1 MFLGLMALAAAA
13 KVIHFAVVPQG
24 TLKICEERLA
34 CSKTTSCES
43 ATGSGEGHHD
53 RWLPAC
59 IFDALEVGLAA
70 RGIGWKFAEGIY
82 IPRPRRPSERSAY
95 LKRTSISVLRT
106 YLLVDFFDSFLET
119 LPGITVDS
127 GTIFIPTL
135 PMMARYLVSTALHL
149 GTGIVVILGLEMWY
163 DIASLV
169 GPWHMKSL
177 HEFWSQQ
184 WHQLLR
190 DTFLVMGGY
199 PGRWIAGDLGLLFGT
214 FLASGLFHE
223 IGLYLGGAPIGPRV
237 LIFFVAQAFGILTEK
252 LYKSHTGKRHTINLL
267 FFGHFVSALFARALH
282 WDQSNLAKSLGH
294 VRGSFLLLRAYEHLA
309 VIQHRS
315 LLFRQQDVYTRA
327 SRNAERCA
335 TSRSPT
341 TTPFNVG
348 PWRVQSA
355 THKVTGKRV
364 SVWSADKRSPDMERM
379 GPASKERTLE
389 VLKAEAS
396 ALSRLRHPSVLEMVE
411 PLEETRNELIFA
423 TEPILS
429 SLQLSIPGSLQYA
442 PLVELDEVEIQKGI
456 LQLCKGLSFLHTSA
470 RLIHSNINPES
481 VVINS
486 SGDWKLSGLGLTIPL
501 SKADGG
507 PTRWEFPTFDGR
519 ALSYT
524 QRSFDYIAPEY
535 ALDEVLDPA
544 SDMYSLGCLI
554 YAPELLTHER
564 RQAIDGHGALGP
576 GPERQVPALLNALIT
591 RQPHSRPSPSDLPL
605 HPFFSSLPV
614 STLNFL
620 DRSNFAAKTRE
631 EKISFMKGLTSVLDR
646 FTEGLR
652 TRKILPSL
660 LEEMKDTHLLPYI
673 LPNIFAISQILSST
687 QFATLVLPSLKPL
700 FAIKEP
706 PQNMLTLLDN
716 LQMLQEKTEKPVFRE
731 HVLPLVYNA
740 LESEHAIVQERALK
754 TVPNLCETIDYAE
767 VQGVLF
773 PRVALVFT
781 KTRILSVKVATLE
794 TFLSMVKTLD
804 QSSLTQKLVPLLSKI
819 RTKEPAVTMAT
830 LNVQEAMGMKVD
842 REAVATLVLPQLW
855 AMSMGPLLTVNQFK
869 RFMEVIKK
877 LGDRVEKEHDQYLR
891 DSQRVEDRSTTVTN
905 GMAMSTTS
913 AGGAVD
919 FESLVAGGSG
929 PAAKAETTTTGTSS
943 WEDDVWGSILTSGP
957 SVGNSHS
964 YAP

>member
-1 MFLGLMALAAAA
+1 MFAAA
-13 KVIHFAVVPQG
+13 
-24 TLKICEERLA
+24 
-34 CSKTTSCES
+34 S
-43 ATGSGEGHHD
+43 
-53 RWLPAC
+53 
-59 IFDALEVGLAA
+59 
-70 RGIGWKFAEGIY
+70 
-82 IPRPRRPSERSAY
+82 
-95 LKRTSISVLRT
+95 
-106 YLLVDFFDSFLET
+106 SF
-119 LPGITVDS
+119 
-127 GTIFIPTL
+127 
-135 PMMARYLVSTALHL
+135 
-149 GTGIVVILGLEMWY
+149 
-163 DIASLV
+163 
-169 GPWHMKSL
+169 
-177 HEFWSQQ
+177 
-184 WHQLLR
+184 
-190 DTFLVMGGY
+190 
-199 PGRWIAGDLGLLFGT
+199 
-214 FLASGLFHE
+214 
-223 IGLYLGGAPIGPRV
+223 
-237 LIFFVAQAFGILTEK
+237 
-252 LYKSHTGKRHTINLL
+252 
-267 FFGHFVSALFARALH
+267 FARTNIS
-282 WDQSNLAKSLGH
+282 QSYNIGASSS
-294 VRGSFLLLRAYEHLA
+294 GSR
-309 VIQHRS
+309 
-315 LLFRQQDVYTRA
+315 
-327 SRNAERCA
+327 
-335 TSRSPT
+335 T
-341 TTPFNVG
+341 TTPAPAGSSNAALPSAALPPPFNVG

-364 SVWSADKRSPDMERM
+364 SVWSVDKRSPEMERM
-379 GPASKERTLE
+379 GPASKERTFE

-396 ALSRLRHPSVLEMVE
+396 ALSRLRHPSILEMVE

-423 TEPILS
+423 TEPVLS
-429 SLQLSIPGSLQYA
+429 SLHLSIPGSHQYS

-456 LQLCKGLSFLHTSA
+456 LQLCKGLSFLHSSA

-501 SKADGG
+501 TKADGG
-507 PTRWEFPTFDGR
+507 PSRWEFPTFDGR

-554 YAPELLTHER
+554 YAVHCKGNPPFKNHGSLNSVRANAGKPLVGMER
-564 RQAIDGHGALGP
+564 LEQDLR
-576 GPERQVPALLNALIT
+576 ALLSALIT
-591 RQPHSRPSPSDLPL
+591 RHPQNRPNPSDLPL
-605 HPFFSSLPV
+605 HAFFSSLPV

-646 FTEGLR
+646 FSEGLR
-652 TRKILPSL
+652 IRKILPSL

-673 LPNIFAISQILSST
+673 LPNIFAISQILSAT
-687 QFATLVLPSLKPL
+687 QFASLVLPSLKPL

-855 AMSMGPLLTVNQFK
+855 AMSMGPLLTVSQFK

-891 DSQRVEDRSTTVTN
+891 DSQRVDDRSATVAN
-905 GMAMSTTS
+905 GRGISTP
-913 AGGAVD
+913 ANGGTVD
-919 FESLVAGGSG
+919 FESLVASG
-929 PAAKAETTTTGTSS
+929 AGAAPKTDTPSASTTS

-957 SVGNSHS
+957 TTPAAQTPAFSPPVPQQAQRPSPFVMSPIQQQQQNQSQSLPSSPKISSALNPNASRPSMSRPTQGLGATRVPSNSFNNSMFPSDPAPKPLSAIPVMGGQSSYSPAAHATAPSAPNYNITLPPAQPMPPASTASPPPFFAAQMSMNSVLAPSKPAQPQWTGNTNSTKQLS
-964 YAP
+964 KDDWGDFDPLA

>member
-1 MFLGLMALAAAA
+1 MFAAASSF
-13 KVIHFAVVPQG
+13 FARTNISQNYNIG
-24 TLKICEERLA
+24 
-34 CSKTTSCES
+34 S
-43 ATGSGEGHHD
+43 ASSVAGGSRTASPAPTGAAS
-53 RWLPAC
+53 LPA
-59 IFDALEVGLAA
+59 AA
-70 RGIGWKFAEGIY
+70 Q
-82 IPRPRRPSERSAY
+82 PP
-95 LKRTSISVLRT
+95 
-106 YLLVDFFDSFLET
+106 
-119 LPGITVDS
+119 
-127 GTIFIPTL
+127 
-135 PMMARYLVSTALHL
+135 
-149 GTGIVVILGLEMWY
+149 
-163 DIASLV
+163 
-169 GPWHMKSL
+169 
-177 HEFWSQQ
+177 
-184 WHQLLR
+184 
-190 DTFLVMGGY
+190 
-199 PGRWIAGDLGLLFGT
+199 
-214 FLASGLFHE
+214 
-223 IGLYLGGAPIGPRV
+223 
-237 LIFFVAQAFGILTEK
+237 
-252 LYKSHTGKRHTINLL
+252 
-267 FFGHFVSALFARALH
+267 
-282 WDQSNLAKSLGH
+282 
-294 VRGSFLLLRAYEHLA
+294 
-309 VIQHRS
+309 
-315 LLFRQQDVYTRA
+315 
-327 SRNAERCA
+327 
-335 TSRSPT
+335 
-341 TTPFNVG
+341 PFNVG

-355 THKVTGKRV
+355 THKVTNKRV
-364 SVWSADKRSPDMERM
+364 SVWSADKRSPEIERM
-379 GPASKERTLE
+379 GPAAKDRTLE
-389 VLKAEAS
+389 VLKGEAS

-423 TEPILS
+423 TEPLLS
-429 SLQLSIPGSLQYA
+429 SLHLSIPGSFQYT

-456 LQLCKGLSFLHTSA
+456 LQICKSLSFLHTSA

-481 VVINS
+481 IVING

-519 ALSYT
+519 ASSYT

-535 ALDEVLDPA
+535 ALDEILDPA

-554 YAPELLTHER
+554 YAVHCKGNPPFKNHGSLTSVRDNAGKPLAGMER
-564 RQAIDGHGALGP
+564 LEQDLR
-576 GPERQVPALLNALIT
+576 ALLSALIT

-605 HPFFSSLPV
+605 HAFFSSLPV

-652 TRKILPSL
+652 ARKILPSL

-687 QFATLVLPSLKPL
+687 QFAALVLPSLKPL

-716 LQMLQEKTEKPVFRE
+716 LQMLQDKTEKAVFRE

-754 TVPNLCETIDYAE
+754 AVPALCETIDYAE

-830 LNVQEAMGMKVD
+830 LAVQEAMGMKVD

-855 AMSMGPLLTVNQFK
+855 AMSMGPLLTVSQFQ
-869 RFMEVIKK
+869 RFMDVIKK
-877 LGDRVEKEHDQYLR
+877 LGDRVQREHDQYLR
-891 DSQRVEDRSTTVTN
+891 DSQRIEDRSAVNGRTSLSTN
-905 GMAMSTTS
+905 P
-913 AGGAVD
+913 AGPFD
-919 FESLVAGGSG
+919 FESLVGNSG
-929 PAAKAETTTTGTSS
+929 TASPPKADGAADSTKS
-943 WEDDVWGSILTSGP
+943 WEDDVWGSIFSSGASVTAPSPALSPPIAPIAPQTQRTASFTAPQQTQSLPSSPKISSSLNPHAARSPLGRPGPGLGATRASANSFNSSAFPHDPTPSPATASRSIASTPSMARLQPSFPTYNATPPVNTPNAAPPAPNYNISLAPVQPSQPMQPMQPMTSASPPPPFFAPQMSMGSVLAP
-957 SVGNSHS
+957 SKPAQPQWPGTTSSSKQLSQNDWGDFDPL
-964 YAP
+964 A

>member
-1 MFLGLMALAAAA
+1 MFAAASSFFARTNISQSYNIGTSAAGSRTSTPGPSGTSNAALPSAALA
-13 KVIHFAVVPQG
+13 P
-24 TLKICEERLA
+24 
-34 CSKTTSCES
+34 
-43 ATGSGEGHHD
+43 
-53 RWLPAC
+53 
-59 IFDALEVGLAA
+59 
-70 RGIGWKFAEGIY
+70 
-82 IPRPRRPSERSAY
+82 
-95 LKRTSISVLRT
+95 
-106 YLLVDFFDSFLET
+106 
-119 LPGITVDS
+119 
-127 GTIFIPTL
+127 
-135 PMMARYLVSTALHL
+135 
-149 GTGIVVILGLEMWY
+149 
-163 DIASLV
+163 
-169 GPWHMKSL
+169 
-177 HEFWSQQ
+177 
-184 WHQLLR
+184 
-190 DTFLVMGGY
+190 
-199 PGRWIAGDLGLLFGT
+199 
-214 FLASGLFHE
+214 
-223 IGLYLGGAPIGPRV
+223 
-237 LIFFVAQAFGILTEK
+237 
-252 LYKSHTGKRHTINLL
+252 
-267 FFGHFVSALFARALH
+267 
-282 WDQSNLAKSLGH
+282 
-294 VRGSFLLLRAYEHLA
+294 
-309 VIQHRS
+309 
-315 LLFRQQDVYTRA
+315 
-327 SRNAERCA
+327 
-335 TSRSPT
+335 
-341 TTPFNVG
+341 PFNVG

-379 GPASKERTLE
+379 GPASRERTLE

-396 ALSRLRHPSVLEMVE
+396 ALSRLRHPSILEMVE

-423 TEPILS
+423 TEPLLS
-429 SLQLSIPGSLQYA
+429 SLHLSIPGSFQYT

-456 LQLCKGLSFLHTSA
+456 LQLCKGLSFLHSSA
-470 RLIHSNINPES
+470 RIIHTNINPES

-486 SGDWKLSGLGLTIPL
+486 AGDWKLSGLGLTIPL

-519 ALSYT
+519 ALAYT

-554 YAPELLTHER
+554 YAVHCKGNPPFKNHGSLSSLRTNAGKPLTGMERLDQDLRALLT
-564 RQAIDGHGALGP
+564 
-576 GPERQVPALLNALIT
+576 ALIT
-591 RQPHSRPSPSDLPL
+591 RQPHSRPNPSDLPL

-646 FTEGLR
+646 FSEGLR

-673 LPNIFAISQILSST
+673 LPNIFVISQVLSPT
-687 QFATLVLPSLKPL
+687 QFAALVLPSLKPL

-794 TFLSMVKTLD
+794 TFLAMVKTLD

-855 AMSMGPLLTVNQFK
+855 AMSMGPLLTVSQFK

-877 LGDRVEKEHDQYLR
+877 LGDRVEREHDQYLR
-891 DSQRVEDRSTTVTN
+891 DSQRVEDRSATTLN
-905 GMAMSTTS
+905 GRSSVPA

-919 FESLVAGGSG
+919 FESLVANGTGSA
-929 PAAKAETTTTGTSS
+929 PKANTASENSTS
-943 WEDDVWGSILTSGP
+943 WEDDVWGSIFTSGSTTPALQSPALSSPNPPQPQRITPFPPPPIQAQTQSLPSSPKISSALNPNASRSPMNRTTPGLGATRVPSSAFQSHVFPVDSSAALKPQTPIMAPSQPTFSSLAPANAPSAPNYNITLP
-957 SVGNSHS
+957 SVSPPQPTPSASPPPPFFAAQMSMNSVL
-964 YAP
+964 APSKPAQPQWPGSTGTTKQLSKDDWGDFDPLA

>member
-1 MFLGLMALAAAA
+1 MFAAASSF
-13 KVIHFAVVPQG
+13 FARTNISQSYNIGP
-24 TLKICEERLA
+24 
-34 CSKTTSCES
+34 S
-43 ATGSGEGHHD
+43 ATNS
-53 RWLPAC
+53 
-59 IFDALEVGLAA
+59 
-70 RGIGWKFAEGIY
+70 
-82 IPRPRRPSERSAY
+82 
-95 LKRTSISVLRT
+95 RTSTPAPAGS
-106 YLLVDFFDSFLET
+106 SN
-119 LPGITVDS
+119 
-127 GTIFIPTL
+127 
-135 PMMARYLVSTALHL
+135 
-149 GTGIVVILGLEMWY
+149 
-163 DIASLV
+163 ASL
-169 GPWHMKSL
+169 P
-177 HEFWSQQ
+177 
-184 WHQLLR
+184 
-190 DTFLVMGGY
+190 
-199 PGRWIAGDLGLLFGT
+199 
-214 FLASGLFHE
+214 
-223 IGLYLGGAPIGPRV
+223 
-237 LIFFVAQAFGILTEK
+237 
-252 LYKSHTGKRHTINLL
+252 
-267 FFGHFVSALFARALH
+267 SAALP
-282 WDQSNLAKSLGH
+282 S
-294 VRGSFLLLRAYEHLA
+294 
-309 VIQHRS
+309 
-315 LLFRQQDVYTRA
+315 
-327 SRNAERCA
+327 
-335 TSRSPT
+335 
-341 TTPFNVG
+341 PFNVG

-396 ALSRLRHPSVLEMVE
+396 ALSRLRHPSILEMVE

-423 TEPILS
+423 TEPVLS
-429 SLQLSIPGSLQYA
+429 SLHLSIPGSLQYM

-456 LQLCKGLSFLHTSA
+456 LQLCKGLTFLHGSA

-486 SGDWKLSGLGLTIPL
+486 AGDWKLSGLGLTIPL

-524 QRSFDYIAPEY
+524 QRSFDYMAPEY

-554 YAPELLTHER
+554 YAVHCKGNPPFKNHGNLSSLRANAGKPLTGMER
-564 RQAIDGHGALGP
+564 LEQDLR
-576 GPERQVPALLNALIT
+576 ALLNALIT
-591 RQPHSRPSPSDLPL
+591 RQPHGRPSPSDLPL

-673 LPNIFAISQILSST
+673 LPNIFAISQILSPT
-687 QFATLVLPSLKPL
+687 QFAALVLPSLKPL

-716 LQMLQEKTEKPVFRE
+716 LEMLQEKTEKPVFRE

-794 TFLSMVKTLD
+794 TFLAMVKTLD

-855 AMSMGPLLTVNQFK
+855 AMSMGPLLTVSQFK
-869 RFMEVIKK
+869 RFMAVIKK

-891 DSQRVEDRSTTVTN
+891 DSQRVEDRSASTLN
-905 GMAMSTTS
+905 GAVNTPSV
-913 AGGAVD
+913 GGAVD
-919 FESLVAGGSG
+919 FESLVANGAGTTISKTST
-929 PAAKAETTTTGTSS
+929 PAEGTKS
-943 WEDDVWGSILTSGP
+943 WEDDVWGSIFTSGP
-957 SVGNSHS
+957 TTPALQSPTMSPPIAPPSQPVQRAASFPVPPLQPQTQSLPSSPKIPSALNPNASRQSASRTTTGLGATRVPSNSFNSSIFPPDPSSASAAAPKPQVFAPVMAPSQPSFSSFAAPTTNVPPAPNYNITLPAATPMQPTTSASPPPPFFAAQMSMNSVL
-964 YAP
+964 APSKPAQPQWPGTSGTTKQLSKDDWGDFDPLA